1 VLKKGSGKQASGTKS
16 MYSDTIIVQ
25 DKFIENRG
33 SIYTVYDRRNVPHDI
48 NFVQDKV
55 SKSFQGVVRGFHGDD
70 ETWKL
75 ISCLYGTIKLVTYN
89 IDKDV
94 KRTYILDS
102 EDIINK
108 SVLVPPRTLN
118 AHQCLSTSCIFHY
131 KWSEYYTNPENQW
144 SVCYN
149 DLDIDPCWDPR
160 YPPIVSERDKNSLT
174 LKELKNHV
182 NSTTTN

>member
-1 VLKKGSGKQASGTKS
+1 
-16 MYSDTIIVQ
+16 MYNDTIIVQ
-25 DKFIENRG
+25 DKFVENRG
-33 SIYTVYDRRNVPHDI
+33 NIYTIYDKRRTPHNID
-48 NFVQDKV
+48 FVQDKI
-55 SKSFQGVVRGFHGDD
+55 SKSFQGVIRGFNGNN

-75 ISCLYGTIKLVTYN
+75 ISCLNGMIKLVTYN
-89 IDKDV
+89 IDNNS

-102 EDIINK
+102 EDIVNK

-149 DLDIDPCWDPR
+149 DSDIDPSWDVR
-160 YPPIVSERDKNSLT
+160 YPSIVSERDKSSQT
-174 LKELKNHV
+174 LKELKNYV
-182 NSTTTN
+182 NSTATN